1 MYLVDGGEPSFR
13 SPMVLAGQGSSPCR
27 CFHALGACMT
37 LHLPFGNR
45 HGSAGH
51 RQKDETHA
59 RRPRNR
65 PHSFL
70 AKQGRATERCW
81 QMQVQWAV
89 GDVSFA
95 FSFKLWNNTV
105 LLLKPFVKMFLQRMF
120 HRPCYIN
127 VPHVVQ
133 NVTNCRYGKGSCAQ
147 TIF

>member
-1 MYLVDGGEPSFR
+1 MDSLSTAGGHLGAMSQQVAQDPGQIIVNTGFDSAWEVNHRLTVVNPPSEAV
-13 SPMVLAGQGSSPCR
+13 MVLAGQGSSPCR

-81 QMQVQWAV
+81 QMQVQLAV

-95 FSFKLWNNTV
+95 FSFTL
-105 LLLKPFVKMFLQRMF
+105 
-120 HRPCYIN
+120 
-127 VPHVVQ
+127 
-133 NVTNCRYGKGSCAQ
+133 
-147 TIF
+147 